1 MGRLE
6 NKIALI
12 TGGAGDIGGAL
23 AVRFC
28 REGATVIIADIDRE
42 KGRERAAACG
52 SPTEFMYLDVTV
64 EDEWRTVMNTVME
77 RHRRL
82 DVLVNGAAIVDPGHI
97 EQASFESWQ
106 RVMNVNASG
115 VFLGCKYGVA
125 AMKRSGGGSIVNISS
140 TLGARAQADNLAYGS
155 SKAAV
160 QMLTKNVAAHCGR
173 SGYDIRC
180 NAVLPGAVDSDMLKR
195 DKPPGVDMETYW
207 RYITDAHPLGRLG
220 QPHEIANAVLFLAS
234 DEASFVTG
242 AEFVV
247 DGGLAM

>member
-6 NKIALI
+6 NKIALV
-12 TGGAGDIGGAL
+12 TGAAGDIGGAI

-28 REGATVIIADIDRE
+28 REGATVIIVDINQE
-42 KGRERAAACG
+42 KGQERASACG
-52 SPTEFMYLDVTV
+52 TPTEFIRLDVTV
-64 EDEWRTVMNTVME
+64 EDDWRTAMNTVME

-82 DVLVNGAAIVDPGHI
+82 DILVNGAAIVDPGHI
-97 EQASFESWQ
+97 KQTSFESWQ

-125 AMKRSGGGSIVNISS
+125 AMKQSGGGSIVNISS
-140 TLGARAQADNLAYGS
+140 TLGTRAQPDNLAYGS

-173 SGYDIRC
+173 SGYNIRC
-180 NAVLPGAVDSDMLKR
+180 NAVLPGGVDSDMLKR
-195 DKPPGVDMETYW
+195 DKPPGIDMETYW
-207 RYITDAHPLGRLG
+207 QHVTNAHPLGRLG
-220 QPHEIANAVLFLAS
+220 QPREIANTILFLAS

-242 AEFVV
+242 AEFAV
-247 DGGLAM
+247 DGGVTI